1 MRTDNGM
8 VRRAH
13 PTKQEFSVQE
23 KYTVEDL
30 LYLMQQLRNPD
41 GGCPWDL
48 KQDFASIVPSTIE
61 EAYEVAEAIEAE
73 DFEHLH
79 EELGDLLFQVIF
91 YAQLGREEGRFDF
104 SRIVDT
110 LVRKLVR
117 RHPHVFSSGEL
128 YGALDGARHADA
140 IDEAQVKQNWEAI
153 KEGERGA
160 KGESGALGGVALGLP
175 GLTRAA
181 KLQKRASRVGFD
193 WPSIDGVLDK
203 VEEEIAELR
212 EAIAAGNRQHAREEL
227 GDLLFSCVNAAR
239 HLKVDPES
247 ALRHCNR
254 KFERRFNAVES
265 ALKADGRLPS
275 DASLEELDR
284 LWDKAKEAE

>member
-1 MRTDNGM
+1 MQ
-8 VRRAH
+8 
-13 PTKQEFSVQE
+13 KQ
-23 KYTVEDL
+23 YTVEDL
-30 LYLMQQLRNPD
+30 LYLMARLRNPD

-61 EAYEVAEAIEAE
+61 EAYEVAEAIEME

-91 YAQLGREEGRFDF
+91 YAQLGREQGHFDF

-117 RHPHVFSSGEL
+117 RHPHVFPSGEL
-128 YGALDGARHADA
+128 YGDKGAAV

-153 KEGERGA
+153 KEAERGA
-160 KGESGALGGVALGLP
+160 KGESGALEGVALGLP
-175 GLTRAA
+175 AMTRAA

-193 WPSIDGVLDK
+193 WPNIDGVLEK
-203 VEEEIAELR
+203 IEEEIAELR
-212 EAIAAGNRQHAREEL
+212 EAIASGDRQHAREEV

-239 HLKVDPES
+239 HLKTDPET
-247 ALRHCNR
+247 ALRDCNR
-254 KFERRFNAVES
+254 KFERRFNAVEA
-265 ALKADGRLPS
+265 ALQADGRRPT

-284 LWDKAKEAE
+284 LWDKAKAAE